1 MIDTKINHHPILAI
15 MLRPLDYLLSDA
27 FKLSGFSDLLNIRIP
42 SIMKVIG
49 EHVAQAKLDVGVFIT
64 MLNTKKSKKKM
75 CLFYCYLASNG

>member
-42 SIMKVIG
+42 SIMKVIA
-49 EHVAQAKLDVGVFIT
+49 EHVAQAKLDVCVFIS
-64 MLNTKKSKKKM
+64 MLNTKKK
-75 CLFYCYLASNG
+75 

>member
-1 MIDTKINHHPILAI
+1 

-42 SIMKVIG
+42 SIMKVIA